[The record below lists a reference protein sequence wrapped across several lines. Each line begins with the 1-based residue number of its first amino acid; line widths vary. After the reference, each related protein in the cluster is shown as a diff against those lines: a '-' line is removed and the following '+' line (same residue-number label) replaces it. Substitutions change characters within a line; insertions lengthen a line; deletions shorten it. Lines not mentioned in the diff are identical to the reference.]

1 MARNSAS
8 PPWSNLRV
16 RLAAPVPGKG
26 IMAAGGNN
34 VQKGL
39 EGDSFR
45 ELRLLEEVESTSDLS
60 QRRLAANMGIALGV
74 ANVLVKSLAKKGYI
88 RATRVSWRRWVYILT
103 PAGMAR
109 KVQLTANY
117 VNRFLGHYRRVRSLV
132 TETLGVVDT
141 SPESVVAIYGT
152 NELAELMYLALRD
165 SGVNRIEFL
174 EESGQGEFLSSPV
187 RPLESIAPGDYVKV
201 LVAYSTDI
209 DARHQRLLGLGI
221 SPDRVATLLDLPGPK
236 STVGESEAVGQ

>member
-1 MARNSAS
+1 M
-8 PPWSNLRV
+8 
-16 RLAAPVPGKG
+16 AAPVSGKG

-34 VQKGL
+34 DEKGL

-74 ANVLVKSLAKKGYI
+74 ANVLIKSLARKGYI
-88 RATRVSWRRWVYILT
+88 RATRVTWRRWAYILT

-109 KVQLTANY
+109 KVQLTASY
-117 VNRFLGHYRRVRSLV
+117 VDRFLGHYRRVRSLV

-209 DARHQRLLGLGI
+209 EARHQRLLGLGI
-221 SPDRVATLLDLPGPK
+221 SPDRVATLLDQPGTK
-236 STVGESEAVGQ
+236 SAVGESEAVGQ